1 MKSSKPK
8 STRFQDLSGQVA
20 KPGDPAK
27 GMLAAGEITDDGT
40 PTGGS
45 EAPTQQRTLGDE
57 LILLDG
63 ADAPTALPNE
73 SEDESDAS
81 PISEAR
87 PRYPDELLIDLGP
100 PAQTFAQSPA
110 TWLGA
115 RGYRIDRILGRGGY
129 GEVYLADHP
138 KLPRQVAIKVP
149 RADVVLTAEFKRRFL
164 DEAYIIAQLEH
175 PNVVTIHD
183 MIADPYP
190 AIIYE
195 YCDGG
200 TLQDFNQ
207 ANGDSID
214 ESTAIKLFALVAD
227 ALAFAHNRGVL
238 HRDIKP
244 SNILMHAA
252 SHRGDAHSFEFK
264 GRWLTPKLA
273 DFGLAKV
280 YGQGNTETASGMVAG
295 TPEYM
300 SPEQAIGRSRDI
312 GTFSDTFSLG
322 VLIYRTLIGYVPFNA
337 DGRIATI
344 LKIENCDYVIPRR
357 ARPEL
362 SVDIEAVIV
371 KSLRAAPPERYRDAA
386 ELLGDLNRMLQGQPV
401 EARPYTWRDR
411 VAQTVR
417 RYPVAAVSTLFSLV
431 GILLVIAMIWRTSL
445 QQKAIIAE
453 MESINREL
461 AEAIFRSE
469 TSEKAEVHQ
478 RQVSEKLRYASEMRL
493 CQESFRK
500 GDMIGYQEL
509 LDNHIPAEGQPDHR
523 GFSWYWLWAQ
533 GHAKPFT
540 IDQYANAVYCV
551 EFSPDENWLAA
562 CGADGVVSV
571 YSVRDWSLQKR
582 IKTEQGEVNGTSF
595 SSDGTRIVT
604 SGDDG
609 TAKIW
614 DWQRGEL
621 LTSIKSHPD
630 IAYAAR
636 FISDDKKLVTCG
648 NEPTIRIWDLVNPSV
663 PAGELIGHRIGV
675 DSIRISSDEKM
686 MVSAGADG
694 ARVVW
699 DLDTQQPMATK
710 ISLRMQRVSDVAL
723 VSNGD
728 ATRFLS
734 ATLPGNSGENAL
746 LMLEGFES
754 DQRRPL
760 LASPSGIQTISV
772 SAQRNQVAVGDRNGG
787 VTLLE
792 ISDFLSDNSSP
803 DRVPNII
810 GRWNG
815 HRERV
820 YCVKYSPSGEH
831 LVTCGKDG
839 SVLRWQPGAN
849 QSTRFITLDEVAGA
863 SEHERWT
870 AYSYAD
876 QAQQMFAVSDAPAI
890 DRWDVNAGKVKRA
903 VQLDP
908 GGSIQTMLVSPDG
921 KRLLIA
927 DMHGKIQRFD
937 LDSASDQFSKSW
949 ERSDSVDSPPTTCS
963 LALSHDAEILACA
976 YCRNQNVLALFDAN
990 TGALIARHTPKNW
1003 LSTDSFGIAISPN
1016 TSNRDDGRVA
1026 YAFGSKV
1033 VVVDWIADE
1042 ASPGSVRFINERV
1055 LQSESDTVLNLIFLD
1070 HETIVATT
1078 TRNQLVKWNLNDPSD
1093 QHSFRGQPKPLKILR
1108 ALPDGR
1114 EVWTASSHNTIMT
1127 WCLHTSQNL
1136 IDLPITDIGAE
1147 GGIRTIGR
1155 EVTGVVDDRK
1165 LFWQPLLSRWPAD
1178 LNQGW
1183 GD

>member
-1 MKSSKPK
+1 MKPSKPK
-8 STRFQDLSGQVA
+8 STRIQDSSGQVV
-20 KPGDPAK
+20 KPGDLATGK
-27 GMLAAGEITDDGT
+27 LAASDITDDGK
-40 PTGGS
+40 PTGGF
-45 EAPTQQRTLGDE
+45 ELPTQQRTLGDE
-57 LILLDG
+57 VIRLDCG
-63 ADAPTALPNE
+63 DAPTALPD
-73 SEDESDAS
+73 EDEPDGSPASDA
-81 PISEAR
+81 R
-87 PRYPDELLIDLGP
+87 QRNPDESLIDLSDL
-100 PAQTFAQSPA
+100 ALTITQSPA
-110 TWLGA
+110 TWLGT

-129 GEVYLADHP
+129 GEVFLADHP

-149 RADVVLTAEFKRRFL
+149 RADVVITAEFKRRFM
-164 DEAYIIAQLEH
+164 DEANIVAQLEH

-183 MIADPYP
+183 MIAEPYP

-214 ESTAIKLFALVAD
+214 ESTAIKLFALVTD

-244 SNILMHAA
+244 SNILLHAA
-252 SHRGDAHSFEFK
+252 SYRGDAHSFEFK
-264 GRWLTPKLA
+264 GRWWTPKLA

-280 YGQGNTETASGMVAG
+280 YGEGNTETASGMVAG

-300 SPEQAIGRSRDI
+300 SPEQSIGRSRDI

-322 VLIYRTLIGYVPFNA
+322 VLIYRTLIGYVPFHA
-337 DGRIATI
+337 DSRIATI

-371 KSLRAAPPERYRDAA
+371 KSLRASPPERYRDAA
-386 ELLGDLNRMLQGQPV
+386 ELLGDLNRLRQGQPV

-417 RYPVAAVSTLFSLV
+417 RYPVAVVSTLFSLV
-431 GILLVIAMIWRTSL
+431 GVVLVIAMIWRTSL
-445 QQKAIIAE
+445 QQKAVIAA

-461 AEAIFRSE
+461 AEAIIRSE
-469 TSEKAEVHQ
+469 ASEKAEMRQ
-478 RQVSEKLRYASEMRL
+478 RQLSEKLRYASEMRL
-493 CQESFRK
+493 CHESFRK
-500 GDMIGYQEL
+500 GDIIGYQKL
-509 LDNHIPAEGQPDHR
+509 LGNHIPAEGQPDHR
-523 GFSWYWLWAQ
+523 GFSWYWLWDQ
-533 GHAKPFT
+533 GHAKPHT
-540 IDQYANAVYCV
+540 IDQFSDAAYWV
-551 EFSPDENWLAA
+551 EFSPDEKWLAA
-562 CGADGVVSV
+562 CGADGAVSI

-582 IKTEQGEVNGTSF
+582 IETDQGEVNGASF

-614 DWQRGEL
+614 DWQRSEL
-621 LTSIKSHPD
+621 LTSIESHAD

-648 NEPTIRIWDLVNPSV
+648 NEPTIRIWDLANSNI
-663 PAGELIGHRIGV
+663 PAGVLIGHSMSV

-694 ARVVW
+694 ATFVW
-699 DLDTQQPMATK
+699 DLDSQQSIATK
-710 ISLRMQRVSDVAL
+710 FSLRKQRVSDVAL
-723 VSNGD
+723 VPDGD
-728 ATRFLS
+728 TMRFLS
-734 ATLPGNSGENAL
+734 AALPGNSGDNAL

-754 DQRRPL
+754 DQRRAL
-760 LASPSGIQTISV
+760 LASASGIQTISV
-772 SAQRNQVAVGDRNGG
+772 SAQGNQVAVGDRNGG
-787 VTLLE
+787 LTLLN
-792 ISDFLSDNSSP
+792 ISDILRDSTSP
-803 DRVPNII
+803 DTVPSII
-810 GRWNG
+810 RRWNG

-820 YCVKYSPSGEH
+820 YCVTYSPSGKH

-839 SVLRWQPGAN
+839 NVLRWQPGAS
-849 QSTRFITLDEVAGA
+849 QSTRFMTLDEVAGA
-863 SEHERWT
+863 SEQEKWT
-870 AYSYAD
+870 AYAYAD
-876 QAQQMFAVSDAPAI
+876 EARQVFAVSDAPAI
-890 DRWDVNAGKVKRA
+890 DRWDVNAGGVTR
-903 VQLDP
+903 VLQLKP
-908 GGSIQTMLVSPDG
+908 GAAIETLLVSPDG

-937 LDSASDQFSKSW
+937 LDSASDQYSKSW
-949 ERSDSVDSPPTTCS
+949 EQSETVDSPPTTCS
-963 LALSHDAEILACA
+963 LALSPDAAILACV

-990 TGALIARHTPKNW
+990 TGTPIARHTPNNW

-1016 TSNRDDGRVA
+1016 TSNRDYGRVA
-1026 YAFGSKV
+1026 YAFGSDV
-1033 VVVDWIADE
+1033 VVVDWIADV
-1042 ASPGSVRFINERV
+1042 ASPGSVRLIDERV
-1055 LQSESDTVLNLIFLD
+1055 LKSDSDTVLNLTFLD
-1070 HETIVATT
+1070 DETIVATT

-1093 QHSFRGQPKPLKILR
+1093 QQSFSGQPKPLKILR

-1127 WCLHTSQNL
+1127 WCVHTSQNL

-1147 GGIRTIGR
+1147 GGVRTIGR

-1165 LFWQPLLSRWPAD
+1165 LFWQPLLSRWPTE
-1178 LNQGW
+1178 LNQAW
-1183 GD
+1183 RD